1 MTCDTRWRHLVIGTY
16 RSWDVGDERGFR
28 SRGHRIHSSGDY
40 QNLPP
45 ENEHKGLRDYHR
57 RNAAPRVEIP
67 EALRAKLLA
76 GFVRKL
82 VDLDCEVIAAS
93 VSKKHAHFLVLMPD
107 DYQKERWIAGKAKRI
122 SSYLV
127 RDEMPGRSWAAGGRF
142 KLIKDRRHQLN
153 VFKYIW
159 KRQERD
165 ARTWCMFVPLPD
177 EGKKNP
183 GFPPQA

>member
-1 MTCDTRWRHLVIGTY
+1 MWTCDTRWRHVVVGTY

-28 SRGHRIHSSGDY
+28 SRKHRIHSSGDY
-40 QNLPP
+40 RSPP
-45 ENEHKGLRDYHR
+45 PPDEHKGLREYHR

-67 EALRAKLLA
+67 DHLRRKILGA
-76 GFVRKL
+76 FVRKL
-82 VDLDCEVIAAS
+82 IELECVVIAAS

-107 DYQKERWIAGKAKRI
+107 DYNRERWIAGKAKQI

-127 RDEMPGRSWAAGGRF
+127 REEMPGRVWARGGRF
-142 KLIKDRRHQLN
+142 KLIKDRKHQLN

-165 ARTWCMFVPLPD
+165 AFTWCMFFPLP
-177 EGKKNP
+177 EVE
-183 GFPPQA
+183 